1 MATFGDAPAGNPKN
15 GEKIFKMKC
24 AQCHVVE
31 EGAGHRQG
39 PNLHG
44 LIGRTSGT
52 CPGFSFSAA
61 NKNKAVEWSEE
72 TLYEYLLNPKKVSTA
87 IFCSRK
93 STLFF
98 SWQYIP
104 GTKMIFPGL
113 KKPQERADLIAFLKQ
128 NS

>member
-72 TLYEYLLNPKKVSTA
+72 TLYEYLLNPKK
-87 IFCSRK
+87 
-93 STLFF
+93 
-98 SWQYIP
+98 YIP